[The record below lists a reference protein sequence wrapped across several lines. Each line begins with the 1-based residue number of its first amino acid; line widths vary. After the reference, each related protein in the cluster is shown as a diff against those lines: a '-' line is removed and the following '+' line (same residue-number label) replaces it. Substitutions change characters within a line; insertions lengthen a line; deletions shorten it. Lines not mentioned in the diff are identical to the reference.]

1 MSRGCGTNHSF
12 RVKATAEGWPGI
24 PLTGDVARV
33 HFCSPQP
40 TLSKTYKTSKSSR
53 SVNPKRQLP
62 DFPKSL
68 PKLFKAVQNSNFN
81 PSPNPNFNPTTAPAQ
96 TSTELCPWLSNSC
109 GSTSSGW
116 PKRNSTEPLR
126 PSSSLGGLPPTFGS

>member
-24 PLTGDVARV
+24 PLIGDVARV
-33 HFCSPQP
+33 HFCSLQP

-68 PKLFKAVQNSNFN
+68 FKT
-81 PSPNPNFNPTTAPAQ
+81 P
-96 TSTELCPWLSNSC
+96 TSTPAPTPTSTPPQPQETSTALRPWLSNSC